1 MSTGFGYV
9 RDSKPNIIN
18 WADIGKQMSDAI
30 SADQADR
37 QGRKDDIAKQD
48 AEYAKSLL
56 DQPQGSYEEANR
68 FISDFSQQAA
78 QQALRDLQDLKRGA
92 LSEQEY
98 YQRRANL
105 KSGTDLMF
113 TAGKKFNEN
122 YGAAMESIKNGE
134 SSVLLADLKGKMEG
148 YLNFANSGAYINP
161 FTASVNVS
169 TRDKDGNI
177 SSKPGDFMTASEL
190 VNLSTEDFAK
200 FKLDDTIKNIS
211 DALGKI
217 TYRDAQGRTITAST
231 VDFDL
236 LDKNDQK
243 KFQNKFD
250 GAMDDQVN
258 AIVGGIN
265 SKIAASILADYSDE
279 DYELSFDLNETDPNK
294 IVYDPKGNVVLTDD
308 QLEKA
313 KKIVKDRLRSQLDA
327 TIMERLPKTPT
338 GTQTKNRKELDANRR
353 LGRVFR
359 DALAAKD
366 PDTLVENL
374 ESIQKFNKNIK
385 NIRKVGR
392 DTIEYQFIN
401 AQGELVNETISL
413 SDDIKSSVEKGLQD
427 LLGPK
432 VDVSEITEGISF
444 KGYKITETEGVY
456 QPTLVKRILTVQDPS
471 NFIQTVT
478 SEGVSTE
485 GNVVTFI
492 GDTAKEFR
500 VNDDTGKKLQKLFFH
515 QGFEDFDYEL
525 TERKAPDKISPIT
538 GRPIGNKGGR
548 RIIKGIEITVPS
560 ANFEQLNF
568 SKDIILNPNKPNTIF
583 IESGADNIEDI
594 ITEILTKAT
603 DRAINLERNI
613 KQDKGS
619 TGKKNTPISSQ
630 N

>member
-30 SADQADR
+30 SADLADR

-56 DQPQGSYEEANR
+56 DQPQGSYEETNR
-68 FISDFSQQAA
+68 FISDCSQQAA
-78 QQALRDLQDLKRGA
+78 QQALRDLQALKSGVI
-92 LSEQEY
+92 SEQEY

-161 FTASVNVS
+161 LTASVNVS

-231 VDFDL
+231 VNFDL

-250 GAMDDQVN
+250 GAIDDQVN
-258 AIVGGIN
+258 AIVGGNN

-308 QLEKA
+308 QLKKA
-313 KKIVKDRLRSQLDA
+313 KEIVKTRLRSQLDA
-327 TIMERLPKTPT
+327 TILEGLPNTPT
-338 GTQTKNRKELDANRR
+338 RTR
-353 LGRVFR
+353 LTSGERQADSVYR
-359 DALAAKD
+359 LAYNLTTGFETD
-366 PDTLVENL
+366 STLKK
-374 ESIQKFNKNIK
+374 I
-385 NIRKVGR
+385 
-392 DTIEYQFIN
+392 
-401 AQGELVNETISL
+401 A
-413 SDDIKSSVEKGLQD
+413 GLQD
-427 LLGPK
+427 NIDRIVDGDQEYVIQFKRDPKTGLIPNNKIIPKIFTNDVFDAEESAVALTRAIDSRIELADAENAKERYFVNNKKRSVMPSEGFGEFKTRSLTDIFSVEDASKTIKNKKNIFQKLEDIDPNEGREVDIKKVIESMPDGKEKKLL
-432 VDVSEITEGISF
+432 ERLNFISNDP
-444 KGYKITETEGVY
+444 GVLDADNLIISNIPDNIYK
-456 QPTLVKRILTVQDPS
+456 ILTVAKLKSLGVGDPKITKAA
-471 NFIQTVT
+471 N
-478 SEGVSTE
+478 STRNANE
-485 GNVVTFI
+485 I
-492 GDTAKEFR
+492 EI
-500 VNDDTGKKLQKLFFH
+500 
-515 QGFEDFDYEL
+515 DYESGNDN
-525 TERKAPDKISPIT
+525 KAFAALLNEIVKSSNVKIDAFGNPI
-538 GRPIGNKGGR
+538 
-548 RIIKGIEITVPS
+548 
-560 ANFEQLNF
+560 L
-568 SKDIILNPNKPNTIF
+568 
-583 IESGADNIEDI
+583 
-594 ITEILTKAT
+594 
-603 DRAINLERNI
+603 
-613 KQDKGS
+613 
-619 TGKKNTPISSQ
+619 
-630 N
+630 